1 MRVARVFCLASAA
14 LVCACVHT
22 PAAFQPMPRDEP
34 ARVQP
39 CPEAHVDTTG
49 WRRHSGRYVRFSVL
63 LPPDLKRVHRVRD
76 RGMVAEVWG
85 GDAGL
90 QLFFDYSTAPERVS
104 SIEDAIFPS
113 DGSRCLIGV
122 GAAAVEVQTFER
134 RQTTAPGE
142 RTSAT
147 WRGSRGEELSI
158 GLISRDPERRDEV
171 LAIIRS
177 VVFVD

>member
-1 MRVARVFCLASAA
+1 MRIGQA
-14 LVCACVHT
+14 LCWTAILLVGACVHT
-22 PAAFQPMPRDEP
+22 PAAFQSVPLERPVG
-34 ARVQP
+34 VQA
-39 CPEAHVDTTG
+39 CPETDVDTAG

-76 RGMVAEVWG
+76 RGVVAEVWG

-90 QLFFDYSTAPERVS
+90 QLFFDYSTAPERFS
-104 SIEDAIFPS
+104 AIEDADPR
-113 DGSRCLIGV
+113 DGSTCLMRV
-122 GAAAVEVQTFER
+122 GATVVEVQTFEE
-134 RQTTAPGE
+134 RQTTAPGQ
-142 RTSAT
+142 RTSAI

-158 GLISRDPERRDEV
+158 GLISRNPARRDEV